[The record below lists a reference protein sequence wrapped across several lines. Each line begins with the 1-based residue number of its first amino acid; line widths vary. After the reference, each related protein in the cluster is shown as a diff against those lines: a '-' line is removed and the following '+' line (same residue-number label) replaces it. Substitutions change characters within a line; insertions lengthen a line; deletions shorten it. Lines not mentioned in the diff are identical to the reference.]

1 MNKKALITGTTGQ
14 DASFLIEFLLSKE
27 YEVHGLVRRSSRGY
41 GALENII
48 HLVKDE
54 KIYRKKLFLYSGDI
68 GDASSIFRIIKDVQ
82 PDEIYNLGAQ
92 ADVQESFYMP
102 EYSIDI
108 NGIGVIRM
116 LEAIKQIKPDI
127 KFYQASTSELFG
139 QAHEVPQNEETKF
152 NPQSPYAIGKL
163 VGYHAVKQYR
173 KAYKLF
179 ACNGILFN
187 HESEKRGDDYVT
199 RKITKAVSRIKKGLQ
214 KELRLGNLEAKRD
227 WGYAGSYIKTMWQ
240 ILQLDEPD
248 DFVIATGEIHSV
260 KEWMEKC
267 FEYVGLDWK
276 KYVIIDPAFFRPAEV
291 DILQGDY
298 TKAKK
303 TFGYEPE
310 IKFEQL
316 IKIMMDYDLKQAELE
331 LLSQSY
337 RQKPHDVSDKQT

>member
-14 DASFLIEFLLSKE
+14 DASFLIEFLLGKG

-48 HLVKDE
+48 HLIRDE
-54 KIYRKKLFLYSGDI
+54 HVYRKKLFLYSGDI
-68 GDASSIFRIIKDVQ
+68 GDASSIFRIIKEVQ

-139 QAHEVPQNEETKF
+139 QAQEIPQNEKTKL

-199 RKITKAVSRIKKGLQ
+199 RKITKALARIKLGKQ

-227 WGYAGSYIKTMWQ
+227 WGYAGEYVETMWKM
-240 ILQLDEPD
+240 LQQSGPD
-248 DFVIATGEIHSV
+248 DFVIGTGEVHTV
-260 KEWMEKC
+260 REWLNAC
-267 FEYVGLDWK
+267 LDYFDLEFK
-276 KYVIIDPAFFRPAEV
+276 DCIIIDSAFFRPAEV
-291 DILQGDY
+291 DILQADY
-298 TKAKK
+298 SKAKK
-303 TFGYEPE
+303 AFGFEPKV
-310 IKFEQL
+310 KFDEL
-316 IKIMMDYDLKQAELE
+316 VKIMCKADYERE
-331 LLSQSY
+331 NSS
-337 RQKPHDVSDKQT
+337 S